1 MQKQCD
7 IFRIVGENFFKPFVG
22 QYKRFSIDC
31 LKIIYDSYR
40 TELSYGIERE
50 IVVTKLTDYFESIDS
65 DDIQFEEESEV
76 VHEPRAKAAL
86 FLRRLRDCGWL
97 EYEIGNDQKQR
108 ILMPNHAVTL
118 LQTLIGISADEE
130 MEYQGEVSAIY
141 SLLTNEELLNRPY
154 PQILKP
160 VYERTLSLFTGLK
173 KLNTS
178 IKKHIEAITA
188 DKSSE
193 QIIDE
198 FFKYHDEIGSKA
210 YHRIK
215 TSDNVARFRNTII
228 RRLQAMRVDSV
239 AVERL
244 VGGCQM
250 VENLPADDAAEFVQ
264 NRIADIIS
272 HFKSYDELVA
282 QIDHKH
288 RKYIRNA
295 VERAKFLLLSTSNLE
310 GKISTVLQCMAEKF
324 NEVEDGSL
332 FENTDDD
339 FLKIFNIFPQGFID
353 GESFKA
359 IPITRSVVAAQEL
372 TPALELSAEEREA
385 RRLLVQ
391 EKNRNRFSRKNVA
404 EFVEKMLAER
414 GELWA
419 SEIPVGGR
427 RDMLRIIFIKLYG
440 YSSRSSYVV
449 ISHNKPVNIQGFRFN
464 DFEIKKQRETRRK
477 ECLS

>member
-1 MQKQCD
+1 MEDFDIIPGVKKQSD
-7 IFRIVGENFFKPFVG
+7 IFKIVGENFFKPFVG
-22 QYKRFSIDC
+22 QYKGISMDC
-31 LKIIYDSYR
+31 LRIIYDSYR

-50 IVVTKLTDYFESIDS
+50 VVVAKLTDYFDRIDS
-65 DDIQFEEESEV
+65 GDIRFDEESEV
-76 VHEPRAKAAL
+76 VHEPRAKSAL

-141 SLLTNEELLNRPY
+141 SLLTNEELLSRPY

-178 IKKHIEAITA
+178 IRKHIEAITA
-188 DKSSE
+188 DKTSE

-215 TSDNVARFRNTII
+215 TSDNIARFRNTII
-228 RRLQAMRVDSV
+228 RRLQAMRMDGDV
-239 AVERL
+239 VERL
-244 VGGCQM
+244 VAGCQT
-250 VENLPADDAAEFVQ
+250 VENIPADEAADFVQ
-264 NRIADIIS
+264 DKIADVIS

-288 RKYIRNA
+288 SKYIRNA
-295 VERAKFLLLSTSNLE
+295 VERAKFLLLSTGNLE
-310 GKISTVLQCMAEKF
+310 GKISTVLQYMAEKF
-324 NEVEDGSL
+324 NAVQDGSL
-332 FENTDDD
+332 MEKADDD
-339 FLKIFNIFPQGFID
+339 LLRIFNIFPQGFID
-353 GESFKA
+353 GESFRI
-359 IPITRSVVAAQEL
+359 IPLTRKMTTAQEL
-372 TPALELSAEEREA
+372 SPSISLSPEEREA

-391 EKNRNRFSRKNVA
+391 EKNRNRFSRRNVA
-404 EFVEKMLAER
+404 EFVDRLLSER
-414 GELWA
+414 GAAWA
-419 SEIPVGGR
+419 SQIPVAGR

-440 YSSRSSYVV
+440 YSPRSNYAV
-449 ISHNKPVNIQGFRFN
+449 ISHDKPVNVNGFRFN
-464 DFEIKKQRETRRK
+464 DFEIKRK
-477 ECLS
+477 A